1 MKWNKLLGKIGSLSL
16 SAVLAL
22 NIVTVTVPVSA
33 AVDVFT
39 DTVYIDETF
48 DDYTDAGEVSYTN
61 GYKTWGVNN
70 NISSNTRAFV
80 DEDSGALSGKSM
92 KLTVSTEK
100 GSQFRAGDS
109 AGELTADP
117 TGYSVSLKFD
127 NFGTANNQ
135 IKIGGFTGVM
145 IGTDGTLYAKS
156 STNTTSKD
164 YRLDT
169 GFKFVTGKW
178 YTLTFRFAKGR
189 KDCVIIVRDAMTNEA
204 CSYLFRTFRSPL

>member
-61 GYKTWGVNN
+61 GYKTWGVNY

-80 DEDSGALSGKSM
+80 DEDSGALSGKRM

-100 GSQFRAGDS
+100 GSQ
-109 AGELTADP
+109 
-117 TGYSVSLKFD
+117 
-127 NFGTANNQ
+127 
-135 IKIGGFTGVM
+135 
-145 IGTDGTLYAKS
+145 
-156 STNTTSKD
+156 
-164 YRLDT
+164 
-169 GFKFVTGKW
+169 
-178 YTLTFRFAKGR
+178 
-189 KDCVIIVRDAMTNEA
+189 
-204 CSYLFRTFRSPL
+204 